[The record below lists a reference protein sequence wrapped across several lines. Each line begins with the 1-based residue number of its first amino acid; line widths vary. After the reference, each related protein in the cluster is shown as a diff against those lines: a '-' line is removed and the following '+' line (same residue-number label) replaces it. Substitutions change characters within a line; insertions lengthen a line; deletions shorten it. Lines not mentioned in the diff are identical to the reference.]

1 MGIIALEKAS
11 GLYWLG
17 RYNERV
23 YTTLREFFVG
33 YDRMIDES
41 EDSYKELCNMLDIPD
56 VYGSKMEFINNYPF
70 DESNVDSI
78 ISNLTRAYDNAMVMR
93 DVIGTETI
101 SYVEMALS
109 CIKKARCSD
118 APLLELQ
125 EVIDYILAFWGY
137 VDDSIDDRGI
147 RSIIKA
153 GRRVERLDL
162 YLRFERPV
170 LMLEREFAKLQSR
183 IKLTGLPYDQKVIDY
198 LERAISENKIN
209 YSEAVLKLE
218 NILKL

>member
-1 MGIIALEKAS
+1 MGIITVENADH
-11 GLYWLG
+11 LYWLG
-17 RYNERV
+17 RYNERA

-41 EDSYKELCNMLDIPD
+41 EDSYKELCARMDIPD
-56 VYGSKMEFINNYPF
+56 VYGSNIQFIEKYPF
-70 DESNVDSI
+70 DEKNVDSI
-78 ISNLTRAYDNAMVMR
+78 ISNLLRAYDNAMVMR

-101 SYVEMALS
+101 SYVEMALACLRRAEKS
-109 CIKKARCSD
+109 T

-137 VDDSIDDRGI
+137 VDDSIDDRKI

-162 YLRFERPV
+162 YLRFEVPTDRI
-170 LMLEREFAKLQSR
+170 EREFGKLKR
-183 IKLTGLPYDQKVIDY
+183 RMALTGLTYDQSVLDY
-198 LERAISENKIN
+198 LEEAIRTDRIN
-209 YSEAVLKLE
+209 YMEAVTKLE
-218 NILKL
+218 NIL

>member
-1 MGIIALEKAS
+1 MGLIALERAS

-41 EDSYKELCNMLDIPD
+41 EDSYRELCNMLDIPD
-56 VYGSKMEFINNYPF
+56 VYGSKMEFINRYPF
-70 DESNVDSI
+70 DENNVDSI
-78 ISNLTRAYDNAMVMR
+78 ISNMTRAYDNAMVMR

-109 CIKKARCSD
+109 AIRKAKNTQ

-162 YLRFERPV
+162 YLRFERPAP
-170 LMLEREFAKLQSR
+170 MLEREFAKLKSR
-183 IKLTGLPYDQKVIDY
+183 IKLTGLSYDESVIDY
-198 LERAISENKIN
+198 LDRAISENKIN